1 MEKSYW
7 VLHKQNKDME
17 QDNYNLQR
25 FIEAQDLIYPI
36 VLKELQE
43 GRKRGHWMWYI
54 FPQLKQLGYS
64 FNSKFY
70 GISGIEEATA
80 YLGNPVLAQRLRE
93 VSETIL
99 HLSTND
105 AVEVFGDIDSRKLC
119 SCMTLFDIVSPDEVF
134 ARIIDKYFN
143 GQQDKCTIKI
153 INHLST

>member
-1 MEKSYW
+1 
-7 VLHKQNKDME
+7 
-17 QDNYNLQR
+17 
-25 FIEAQDLIYPI
+25 
-36 VLKELQE
+36 
-43 GRKRGHWMWYI
+43 MWYI